1 MARRK
6 LTNKAKAYM
15 TEYSKTHTT
24 RIAFQ
29 LSNEYDADI
38 LEYMKTVPNKNAYLK
53 DLVRADMK
61 KQKGSE

>member
-1 MARRK
+1 MAKRK

-29 LSNEYDADI
+29 LSNDYDADI
-38 LEYMKTVPNKNAYLK
+38 LEFMKTVPNKNAYLK
-53 DLVRADMK
+53 DLVRQDMK
-61 KQKGSE
+61 NKGSE

>member
-1 MARRK
+1 MAKRK

-38 LEYMKTVPNKNAYLK
+38 LEFMKTVPNKNGYLK
-53 DLVRADMK
+53 DLVREDMK
-61 KQKGSE
+61 KRSQ

>member
-38 LEYMKTVPNKNAYLK
+38 LEFMKTVPNKNAYLK
-53 DLVRADMK
+53 ELVRTDMK